1 MPIGGAE
8 WSAVMSRQ
16 RAEILDAYG
25 SFIASLAPW
34 THFITL
40 THDPRRLANLDGQ
53 HTRVGLQRHRRLRK
67 EFVFD
72 VVRRLDPT
80 ARWWSETELHLS
92 GQPHEH
98 AMLAAA
104 ENAPVYS
111 MMAEWYALGGAWR
124 VERIE
129 STHAAACYVA
139 KYGEKAAAWEP
150 MVAGLGLHR
159 LPSHSL
165 TFGRAIR

>member
-1 MPIGGAE
+1 
-8 WSAVMSRQ
+8 MSQQ
-16 RAEILDAYG
+16 RREILDAYG

-34 THFITL
+34 THFVTL

-67 EFVFD
+67 VFVFD
-72 VVRRLDPT
+72 HVRRLDPT

-98 AMLAAA
+98 GMLAAA
-104 ENAPVYS
+104 ENAPVFS
-111 MMAEWYALGGAWR
+111 MMDEWFGLGGAWR
-124 VERIE
+124 VERID
-129 STHAAACYVA
+129 SMHAAACYVA

-150 MVAGLGLHR
+150 MVAGFGLMPR
-159 LPSHSL
+159 ASFAT
-165 TFGRAIR
+165 TFGPVVR